1 VASKKNSATRRSILK
16 KDGLAQIATLI
27 IPVNFNNPCEAVTVK
42 TFMVD
47 VDVITFSVM
56 NMNL

>member
-1 VASKKNSATRRSILK
+1 VAKPIEFFK
-16 KDGLAQIATLI
+16 KDGPTQIGPLI
-27 IPVNFNNPCEAVTVK
+27 IPVNFNNPCEVVTVK

-47 VDVITFSVM
+47 VDVIIFLVM